1 MQNTKIPPT
10 GWEFSGPAM
19 IKHPFSIITKNKRL
33 LLKFLGYTVSNI
45 RNIDRRSLDIIL
57 ASELDA
63 REHWQSIG
71 SYLPIQNEKRHTLA
85 QELRNYVIQ
94 KSQRSANDRRARFTL
109 SHRL

>member
-63 REHWQSIG
+63 REYWEDNG
-71 SYLPIQNEKRHTLA
+71 SYLPLSNEKRYTLA
-85 QELRNYVIQ
+85 QTLRDHVIQ
-94 KSQRSANDRRARFTL
+94 KSQRKPRNRGARFNL
-109 SHRL
+109 SNRM